1 MEETTI
7 GAVLFDGIEE
17 NPYLNELY
25 DAILYNYGR
34 QLFGL
39 TNLPEKEI
47 SVPAALRFADILSKS
62 VHTQNEETHKL
73 WAQEIVALLNAL
85 HPDDELIQYYLGSVL
100 TSVSNFRGVS
110 LKAADYVSADLL
122 DRIFTQVSK
131 EYLRIPEAENEYFFR
146 AQKEIYEKFNEPYFS
161 YSAPTSLG
169 KSYIMRTFIREQ
181 IAKGRQ
187 CNFAIIV
194 PTKALINETTEKL
207 TEVLGPELKEKN
219 YRIVTSAGAMALEEE
234 HNFIFAMTPERLL
247 YLLILMKDIP
257 IEYLF
262 IDEAHKISKKDGR
275 SAFYYKVV
283 DMLSQR
289 STPPHIIFASP
300 NIPNP
305 EVYLQLIPDVANR
318 ENYAY
323 VNPVFVIQVQN
334 QTGSGI
340 SDTDLDDCLRKIEER
355 TGFRFQDGEV
365 VHTFGQTTST
375 IQINGVAVRY
385 LEPSRIADEKN
396 VKVVFFKENLSTG
409 WDCPRAE
416 TMMSFRRATDA
427 TYIAQLLGRMV
438 RTPMQMHIQVDDVL
452 NDVHLYLPY
461 FDAQTVEDVVKAL
474 QSTEGGEI
482 PTDVIGDSFENSTIE
497 TWTVRPTRPAPAQRP
512 ARPKSQVPG
521 QISWGD
527 NPSPETGYEPAA
539 QEPTQQIPAQGGST
553 IFGTPAAPTTGT
565 TDTVRPVSGVSTE
578 TPANG
583 AAAETEP
590 TVSTEPEP
598 TPEDIPGEP
607 ELDREAIVK
616 AINDAGL
623 LTYDVRRVRIN
634 DYLKSLFSLTRLLTQ
649 SGLQPSA
656 SYDVVNEIVE
666 MIRSFIKKKK
676 DEGRYDELATQVLQ
690 FKLKTQT
697 FDVFGES
704 VDDHAE
710 MDLFST
716 TDTDLDRQFRLAE
729 LKLGNEG
736 VGIRYGTRYA
746 DDDNPAG
753 YKIDV
758 IIFAADAD
766 CMDMLHNY
774 ARSRF
779 HDINDANRRRITGLT
794 ERYRKKYDSIVSD
807 GDIISKHNFR
817 LPETISI
824 ERSNVGEAYT
834 DHLFVDNATGKAVIN
849 LNNWEKAV
857 LQAERGRSD
866 YICWLRNP
874 PRKSWSLCIPYE
886 QNAEKKSMYPDFL
899 IIRKDEMG
907 FVIDILEPHDGT
919 RTDNLG
925 KAKGFAEYARQNP
938 GVGRLQL
945 IRLLN
950 GRIKRLDMSRSA
962 VRDRVSHAM
971 SNDELDHIFDEDGF
985 FG

>member
-1 MEETTI
+1 MKVELFPFQKMALFQLRRKTAEALGSYQRTHTPQVLSFTAPTGAGKTIILASLIESIYFGDEEYPDQPDAI
-7 GAVLFDGIEE
+7 FVWLSDSPE
-17 NPYLNELY
+17 LNEQS
-25 DAILYNYGR
+25 R
-34 QLFGL
+34 
-39 TNLPEKEI
+39 
-47 SVPAALRFADILSKS
+47 SK
-62 VHTQNEETHKL
+62 
-73 WAQEIVALLNAL
+73 I
-85 HPDDELIQYYLGSVL
+85 D
-100 TSVSNFRGVS
+100 
-110 LKAADYVSADLL
+110 LKADKIRL
-122 DRIFTQVSK
+122 DQCVTITDESFDQEMLDDGHIYFLNTQK
-131 EYLRIPEAENEYFFR
+131 
-146 AQKEIYEKFNEPYFS
+146 
-161 YSAPTSLG
+161 LG
-169 KSYIMRTFIREQ
+169 KSSNLTKKGDGRTFTIW
-181 IAKGRQ
+181 
-187 CNFAIIV
+187 
-194 PTKALINETTEKL
+194 ETMQNTMDEKYDRL
-207 TEVLGPELKEKN
+207 
-219 YRIVTSAGAMALEEE
+219 Y
-234 HNFIFAMTPERLL
+234 FI
-247 YLLILMKDIP
+247 
-257 IEYLF
+257 
-262 IDEAHKISKKDGR
+262 IDEAHRGMQGRAAAQATTIMQKFLKGSREDRLAPVPVVLGVTATPERFNNLVSGTESTIQKVIVSADDVRASGLLKDRIIIAYPEDASGSK
-275 SAFYYKVV
+275 
-283 DMLSQR
+283 DM
-289 STPPHIIFASP
+289 A
-300 NIPNP
+300 
-305 EVYLQLIPDVANR
+305 VLQAAADDWKQKW
-318 ENYAY
+318 EHWTQYCQEQHYAY

-497 TWTVRPTRPAPAQRP
+497 TWTVRPTRPATAQRL
-512 ARPKSQVPG
+512 ARPKQQLPG
-521 QISWGD
+521 QISWED
-527 NPSPETGYEPAA
+527 SP
-539 QEPTQQIPAQGGST
+539 
-553 IFGTPAAPTTGT
+553 
-565 TDTVRPVSGVSTE
+565 STE
-578 TPANG
+578 TGDEETSPAHPHAPIQTGNEISG
-583 AAAETEP
+583 ATAAQPPVAGQTETAQRPAGSLNTETRETPASRDVTETESP
-590 TVSTEPEP
+590 VATVQQP
-598 TPEDIPGEP
+598 TPDDVLEEP

-656 SYDVVNEIVE
+656 SYDVINEIVE
-666 MIRSFIKKKK
+666 MIHSFIKKKK
-676 DEGRYDELATQVLQ
+676 DEGQYDELATQVMQ

-704 VDDHAE
+704 VDDHPE

-899 IIRKDEMG
+899 IIRKDEIG
-907 FVIDILEPHDGT
+907 FVVDILEPHDGT

>member
-1 MEETTI
+1 MLSFTAPTGAGKTIILASLIESIYFGDEEYPDQPDAI
-7 GAVLFDGIEE
+7 FVWLSDSPE
-17 NPYLNELY
+17 LNEQS
-25 DAILYNYGR
+25 R
-34 QLFGL
+34 
-39 TNLPEKEI
+39 
-47 SVPAALRFADILSKS
+47 SK
-62 VHTQNEETHKL
+62 
-73 WAQEIVALLNAL
+73 I
-85 HPDDELIQYYLGSVL
+85 D
-100 TSVSNFRGVS
+100 
-110 LKAADYVSADLL
+110 LKADKIRL
-122 DRIFTQVSK
+122 DQCVTITDESFDQEMLDDGHIYFLNTQK
-131 EYLRIPEAENEYFFR
+131 
-146 AQKEIYEKFNEPYFS
+146 
-161 YSAPTSLG
+161 LG
-169 KSYIMRTFIREQ
+169 KSSNLTKKGDGRTFTIW
-181 IAKGRQ
+181 
-187 CNFAIIV
+187 
-194 PTKALINETTEKL
+194 ETLQNTMDEKYDRL
-207 TEVLGPELKEKN
+207 
-219 YRIVTSAGAMALEEE
+219 Y
-234 HNFIFAMTPERLL
+234 FI
-247 YLLILMKDIP
+247 
-257 IEYLF
+257 
-262 IDEAHKISKKDGR
+262 IDEAHRGMQGRAAAQATTIMQKFLKGSREDRLAPVPVVLGVTATPERFNNLVSGTESTIQKVIVSADDVRASGLLKDRIIIAYPEDASGSK
-275 SAFYYKVV
+275 
-283 DMLSQR
+283 DMAVLQAAADDWKQKWEHWSQYCQEQ
-289 STPPHIIFASP
+289 H
-300 NIPNP
+300 
-305 EVYLQLIPDVANR
+305 
-318 ENYAY
+318 YAY

-497 TWTVRPTRPAPAQRP
+497 TWTVRPTRPASAQRL
-512 ARPKSQVPG
+512 ARPKQQLPG
-521 QISWGD
+521 QISWED
-527 NPSPETGYEPAA
+527 SP
-539 QEPTQQIPAQGGST
+539 
-553 IFGTPAAPTTGT
+553 
-565 TDTVRPVSGVSTE
+565 STE
-578 TPANG
+578 TGDEETSPAHPHAPIQTGNEISG
-583 AAAETEP
+583 ATAAQPPVAGQTETAQRPAGSLNTETRETPASRDVTETESP
-590 TVSTEPEP
+590 VATVQQP
-598 TPEDIPGEP
+598 TPDDVLEEP

-656 SYDVVNEIVE
+656 SYDVINEIVE
-666 MIRSFIKKKK
+666 MIHSFIKKKK
-676 DEGRYDELATQVLQ
+676 DEGQYDELATQVMQ

-704 VDDHAE
+704 VDDHPE

-857 LQAERGRSD
+857 LQAERSRSD

>member
-1 MEETTI
+1 M
-7 GAVLFDGIEE
+7 
-17 NPYLNELY
+17 
-25 DAILYNYGR
+25 
-34 QLFGL
+34 
-39 TNLPEKEI
+39 
-47 SVPAALRFADILSKS
+47 
-62 VHTQNEETHKL
+62 
-73 WAQEIVALLNAL
+73 
-85 HPDDELIQYYLGSVL
+85 
-100 TSVSNFRGVS
+100 
-110 LKAADYVSADLL
+110 
-122 DRIFTQVSK
+122 
-131 EYLRIPEAENEYFFR
+131 
-146 AQKEIYEKFNEPYFS
+146 
-161 YSAPTSLG
+161 
-169 KSYIMRTFIREQ
+169 
-181 IAKGRQ
+181 
-187 CNFAIIV
+187 
-194 PTKALINETTEKL
+194 
-207 TEVLGPELKEKN
+207 
-219 YRIVTSAGAMALEEE
+219 
-234 HNFIFAMTPERLL
+234 
-247 YLLILMKDIP
+247 
-257 IEYLF
+257 
-262 IDEAHKISKKDGR
+262 
-275 SAFYYKVV
+275 
-283 DMLSQR
+283 
-289 STPPHIIFASP
+289 
-300 NIPNP
+300 
-305 EVYLQLIPDVANR
+305 
-318 ENYAY
+318 
-323 VNPVFVIQVQN
+323 
-334 QTGSGI
+334 
-340 SDTDLDDCLRKIEER
+340 
-355 TGFRFQDGEV
+355 
-365 VHTFGQTTST
+365 
-375 IQINGVAVRY
+375 
-385 LEPSRIADEKN
+385 
-396 VKVVFFKENLSTG
+396 
-409 WDCPRAE
+409 
-416 TMMSFRRATDA
+416 
-427 TYIAQLLGRMV
+427 
-438 RTPMQMHIQVDDVL
+438 
-452 NDVHLYLPY
+452 
-461 FDAQTVEDVVKAL
+461 
-474 QSTEGGEI
+474 
-482 PTDVIGDSFENSTIE
+482 
-497 TWTVRPTRPAPAQRP
+497 
-512 ARPKSQVPG
+512 
-521 QISWGD
+521 
-527 NPSPETGYEPAA
+527 
-539 QEPTQQIPAQGGST
+539 
-553 IFGTPAAPTTGT
+553 
-565 TDTVRPVSGVSTE
+565 RPVSGVSTE

-583 AAAETEP
+583 AAAGAEPSGATEP
-590 TVSTEPEP
+590 QPA
-598 TPEDIPGEP
+598 PEDVPEEP

-666 MIRSFIKKKK
+666 MIRSFIKKTK